1 MINYLEIVKHSK
13 GNEQLMWESVAHIN
27 DFVMA
32 AYEAHPEEV
41 SKFLKE
47 QYELLNGHHFNEWL
61 AKKVVS
67 EMWHE
72 AADGKSE
79 VVGELISVTDAASG
93 IMANWPADKQAK
105 YRWDAYVAANT
116 YAHDLANTNLAIP
129 MLMALTREFWF
140 EDDDFT
146 DGNKIYWYH
155 SNKKGIWK

>member
-1 MINYLEIVKHSK
+1 MVNYLEIVKHSK
-13 GNEQLMWESVAHIN
+13 GNEQLMQESVAHIN

-79 VVGELISVTDAASG
+79 VVGELVSVETAHSSIPNVD
-93 IMANWPADKQAK
+93 M
-105 YRWDAYVAANT
+105 WDAYVAVNT
-116 YAHDLANTNLAIP
+116 YAHDLAHTIARANLAMP
-129 MLMALTREFWF
+129 VLMALTREFWF

>member
-1 MINYLEIVKHSK
+1 MVNYLEIVKHSK

-41 SKFLKE
+41 SKFLKK
-47 QYELLNGHHFNEWL
+47 QYELLNGPHFNEWL

-79 VVGELISVTDAASG
+79 VVGELVSVETAHSSIPNVD
-93 IMANWPADKQAK
+93 M
-105 YRWDAYVAANT
+105 WDAYVAANT
-116 YAHDLANTNLAIP
+116 YAHDLAHTIARANLAMP
-129 MLMALTREFWF
+129 VLMALTREFWF

>member
-1 MINYLEIVKHSK
+1 MVNYLEIVKNSK
-13 GNEQLMWESVAHIN
+13 GNEQLMWDSVAHIN

-79 VVGELISVTDAASG
+79 VVGELVSVETAHSSMPNVD
-93 IMANWPADKQAK
+93 Q
-105 YRWDAYVAANT
+105 WDAYVAANT
-116 YAHDLANTNLAIP
+116 YAHDLAHANLAMP
-129 MLMALTREFWF
+129 MLITLTREFWF